1 MRDEKT
7 KLKDN
12 IQEQENAQ
20 LAEIK
25 KMREMMNK
33 KSAEISPPPADKF
46 KSSSAIA
53 KDTKIEES
61 IGESQSLSQS
71 RGQDKQT
78 ESYEDTF
85 EDQSQS

>member
-33 KSAEISPPPADKF
+33 KSQESPPPADKF
-46 KSSSAIA
+46 KSSSALS
-53 KDTKIEES
+53 KDTKIEDS
-61 IGESQSLSQS
+61 ITESQSLSQS
-71 RGQDKQT
+71 RGKDK
-78 ESYEDTF
+78 
-85 EDQSQS
+85 